1 MHVKGWQMQK
11 KNEPEMQ
18 AQGHVLWRSVI
29 QSTGSTL
36 LWVLILLVLGGLY
49 LSVSAKAASA
59 GRRVMSLEDKID
71 ALKLTHSE
79 ITTLHAQATSHQRMS
94 ELASSMGFR
103 PAESKE
109 IRFIYTPWIPEKSSF
124 QAPVPRAV
132 HELRKSV
139 LSPAYTETLVD
150 GLKRILRVGGTE

>member
-1 MHVKGWQMQK
+1 MQK

-18 AQGHVLWRSVI
+18 TQGHVLWRSVI

-103 PAESKE
+103 PAELNE
-109 IRFIYTPWIPEKSSF
+109 IRFIYTPWTPEKSSF
-124 QAPVPRAV
+124 LAPVPRAV
-132 HELRKSV
+132 RELRKAV

-150 GLKRILRVGGTE
+150 GLKRILGVGGTE